1 MRRRFFVGRF
11 EEDRAVLAGESAA
24 HLERV
29 LRARPGQ
36 VFELSDGTSV
46 RLGEVQR
53 VEHERIEFA
62 LREEVASAEPALRI
76 LLLLALVKFDRFEWA
91 IEKASE
97 LGVAEIVPLAAA
109 RSEPGL
115 SEAARKRAA
124 RWKKILYGAARQSR
138 QLRSPVLGELAKPA
152 AAFAATKG
160 TRKILLSESPGARHL
175 REVLASG
182 EGTRGGASVSLA
194 VGPEGGW
201 TETEFGDAASSGF
214 EEGSLGRG
222 ILRTETAVIAGLA
235 CVRYVFE
242 DVG

>member
-1 MRRRFFVGRF
+1 MRRRFFVERF

-53 VEHERIEFA
+53 VEHERIEFG
-62 LREEVASAEPALRI
+62 LREEVASAEPGLRI

-115 SEAARKRAA
+115 SEAARKRVA
-124 RWKKILYGAARQSR
+124 RWKKILYGGAQQSR
-138 QLRSPVLGELAKPA
+138 QLRPPVLGALAKPA
-152 AAFAATKG
+152 AAFAVTKG
-160 TRKILLSESPGARHL
+160 TRKILLSESPEARHL

-182 EGTRGGASVSLA
+182 EGVGEASVSLA

-201 TETEFGDAASSGF
+201 TENEFGDAKSSGF
-214 EEGSLGRG
+214 EEASLGRG

-235 CVRYVFE
+235 CVRYVFG
-242 DVG
+242 DAG